1 MSRSRE
7 VPETVRRRFILG
19 LLFVVTLGFL
29 GMIQDFLVALLL
41 AGLFAGLLHPLHRRA
56 SRSLGGHS
64 AVAAVATIVASLF
77 LVGLPVAG
85 FGALVT
91 AEALQ
96 LSEQVVPRMQSLLEE
111 DARLASLL
119 PDWLPYDERLAET
132 LEPYRANAVR
142 SLANATS
149 TAGRWLVSGVSDLTQ
164 GTLRLALGFF
174 VMIYA
179 IFFFLLEGPALLRSL
194 GSLLPLDPADR
205 QLVLDRGLAVTKA
218 SFKGVLVIGALQG
231 FLIGVGLW
239 AAGISGAVFW
249 ATVTFVLSAVPGL
262 GAPIVWIPASIWLL
276 WTGEIGWGLALAVWG
291 GVVVG
296 ADDNLLHPIV
306 VGRDAKLP
314 DLVVL
319 VSVLGGIS
327 LFGAVGLLL
336 GPLLASWVDTAL
348 EIYRRAFAD
357 WLPVEVEDGDEPPN
371 ESPNRSDKGRR

>member
-205 QLVLDRGLAVTKA
+205 QLVLDRG
-218 SFKGVLVIGALQG
+218 
-231 FLIGVGLW
+231 
-239 AAGISGAVFW
+239 
-249 ATVTFVLSAVPGL
+249 
-262 GAPIVWIPASIWLL
+262 
-276 WTGEIGWGLALAVWG
+276 
-291 GVVVG
+291 
-296 ADDNLLHPIV
+296 
-306 VGRDAKLP
+306 
-314 DLVVL
+314 
-319 VSVLGGIS
+319 
-327 LFGAVGLLL
+327 
-336 GPLLASWVDTAL
+336 
-348 EIYRRAFAD
+348 
-357 WLPVEVEDGDEPPN
+357 
-371 ESPNRSDKGRR
+371 

>member
-296 ADDNLLHPIV
+296 AVDNLLRPIV

-357 WLPVEVEDGDEPPN
+357 WLPVEVEDADEPPT
-371 ESPNRSDKGRR
+371 ESPNDSEKGRR